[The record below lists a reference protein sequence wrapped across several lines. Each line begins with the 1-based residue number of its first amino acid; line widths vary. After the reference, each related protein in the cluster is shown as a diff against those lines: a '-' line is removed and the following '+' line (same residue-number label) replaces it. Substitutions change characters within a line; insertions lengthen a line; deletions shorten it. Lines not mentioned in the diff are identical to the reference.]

1 MNVNI
6 PTNLTKLY
14 GQYQYFLATEVLRE
28 DWNNKVIVD
37 NTSKK
42 ATQFIAKI
50 KDLRLSKSKSEL
62 NKFLELFERSAVHL
76 SAYLIH
82 ISWYLEGSSVVEP
95 ADIKEDEVTFAH
107 DNAQFTKLAY
117 DMGLENNTDNEN
129 DHFMFG
135 PWTLG
140 ASLDELYENDDSI
153 KFYGLNV
160 PARKVL
166 NVLDGKPLKEF
177 KRAGAKAEYRDEVF
191 YEAIPVNNVGYSN
204 WDTVLSTHEGTIYKI
219 GLTLPVSQNDYGMT
233 LSLVSNDLNR
243 RFGNSEL
250 NKHDKNEFIYEDSAI
265 RARLATREMP
275 NVPGM
280 YVFRIVA
287 RLS

>member
-1 MNVNI
+1 MNENI
-6 PTNLTKLY
+6 PTNLAKLY
-14 GQYQYFLATEVLRE
+14 GRYQYFLATEVLRE

-37 NTSKK
+37 NTSRKT
-42 ATQFIAKI
+42 TQFITKI
-50 KDLRLSKSKSEL
+50 KELRLSKTHTDL
-62 NKFLELFERSAVHL
+62 DKFLELFELSTVHL

-82 ISWYLEGSSVVEP
+82 ISWYLEGSSVISPEQ
-95 ADIKEDEVTFAH
+95 IKEDEVAFMY
-107 DNAQFTKLAY
+107 DNARFTKLAY
-117 DMGLENNTDNEN
+117 DIGFENNTHSED

-140 ASLDELYENDDSI
+140 ASLDESYENDDSI

-160 PARKVL
+160 PIRKVL
-166 NVLDGKPLKEF
+166 NVLEGKPLKEF

-204 WDTVLSTHEGTIYKI
+204 WDTVLSTHEGNIYKI
-219 GLTLPVSQNDYGMT
+219 GLTLPVTQDNYGMT

-250 NKHDKNEFIYEDSAI
+250 NKHDKNEFIYEDSTI
-265 RARLATREMP
+265 RARLATREIP
-275 NVPGM
+275 NAPGM
-280 YVFRIVA
+280 YIFRLVA